1 MTQVPSRKR
10 RLHQSRNHIM
20 QQPRKCSNLENST
33 LTNAKNRNPKQHR
46 TTTHKTQTSQ
56 PEKKKTQNI
65 NPENTNRPTHK
76 THKTNQETNQTRK
89 RTFGA
94 EINNPSRSGFD
105 IIKPKALWC
114 WDCDFWDWVFALILI
129 SWFLGLGIWEMGLD
143 VWGRRK
149 RRKNCLEKKNC
160 LGIAYGERKKKE
172 KKKKEWRKKMVY
184 RNLSLRDSSSTWIY
198 NPLQLCQHTKIESL
212 RLKLLQELESNK
224 LEMLIS

>member
-65 NPENTNRPTHK
+65 NPENTNRPTQK

-94 EINNPSRSGFD
+94 EIN
-105 IIKPKALWC
+105 KPKPLWC
-114 WDCDFWDWVFALILI
+114 WDRQTHGALVPR
-129 SWFLGLGIWEMGLD
+129 SWFLGLGFCSDFEIVIFGFEILRNGF
-143 VWGRRK
+143 G
-149 RRKNCLEKKNC
+149 CLM
-160 LGIAYGERKKKE
+160 KE
-172 KKKKEWRKKMVY
+172 KKKEELSWDGRWKKKKKRRKKMVY

-224 LEMLIS
+224 LEMLIF